1 MAEYAA
7 QIRLAEEKMR
17 RRLVTPEGVD
27 LSLKLA
33 SVGQRIGAFMLDLLI
48 MLGFLIALTVL
59 VAIGFFSTAG
69 AGGELM
75 GVIWL
80 LGFFLIRNF
89 YFIVMEMGP
98 RAATYG
104 KRANGLRVVARSGA
118 RLTADAVVARNLLRE
133 IEFYLPLSFLGYRAA
148 EGSADGAMALVG
160 LGWACIFLFFP
171 MFNKDGLRVG
181 DLLAGTWVISSPKRI
196 LGDELLREWEGR
208 REWLF
213 TDEQLDAYG
222 VFELQTLE
230 RVLRESNIEA
240 MATVSWT
247 IRRKIG
253 IGEIPSDA
261 EFLNAYYA
269 ALRARLERKLLFGRR
284 RIDKHDR

>member
-17 RRLVTPEGVD
+17 RRLITPEGVD
-27 LSLKLA
+27 LSLRLA
-33 SVGQRIGAFMLDLLI
+33 SVGQRMGAFALDLLI
-48 MLGFLIALTVL
+48 MLGLLVALTILALIGLFSTGGYGDDL
-59 VAIGFFSTAG
+59 VA
-69 AGGELM
+69 
-75 GVIWL
+75 VIWL

-98 RAATYG
+98 RAATFG

-118 RLTADAVVARNLLRE
+118 RLTADAVIARNLLRE
-133 IEFYLPLSFLGYRAA
+133 IEFYLPLSFLGFRMG
-148 EGSADGAMALVG
+148 EGSADGTMTLVG

-181 DLLAGTWVISSPKRI
+181 DLLAGTWVISAPKRI
-196 LGDELLREWEGR
+196 LGAELLGERDETPAY
-208 REWLF
+208 LF
-213 TDEQLDAYG
+213 TEEQLDAYG

-230 RVLRESNIEA
+230 RVLRDSNPEA
-240 MATVSWT
+240 MATVCWT
-247 IRRKIG
+247 IRQKIG
-253 IGEIPSDA
+253 IGEIASDS
-261 EFLNAYYA
+261 EFLNTYYA

-284 RIDKHDR
+284 RLDKHDR